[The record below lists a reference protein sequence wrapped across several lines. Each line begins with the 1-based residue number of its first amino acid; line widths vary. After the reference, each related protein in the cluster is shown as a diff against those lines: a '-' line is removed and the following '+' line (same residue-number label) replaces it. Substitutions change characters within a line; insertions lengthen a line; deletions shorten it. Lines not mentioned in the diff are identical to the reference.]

1 MPKPAASLPPVS
13 AAPDQL
19 ATHAE
24 LARWITA
31 LDTVIL
37 GKREQLE
44 LAAACLLARGHL
56 LLEDAPGSG
65 KTTLARALA
74 RSLGAQFRRIQ
85 FTSDLLP
92 SDVLGVAVWS
102 QERSVFVF
110 KPGPIFANIVLADEL
125 NRTPPRTQS
134 ALLECMSESQV
145 SIDGVTKALPQPF
158 FVIATQN
165 PLEFEG
171 TYPLPESQLDRFTM
185 RLSLGHPPLE
195 AEARILRGE
204 GGEVELAKLESV
216 CDLTALER
224 WSTQARAVRFDDS
237 LHDYVLEIGARTR
250 ADGRFLHGAST
261 RALLALKRVTQSLA
275 LIGSRS
281 FCTPDDVKRAVVP
294 VLAHRLTPAGDASGP
309 EAGAELLGELLEA
322 VTVPR

>member
-13 AAPDQL
+13 AAPIPAELQ
-19 ATHAE
+19 AE
-24 LARWITA
+24 LARWIAA

-102 QERSVFVF
+102 QERSAFVF

-216 CDLTALER
+216 CDLDALER
-224 WSTQARAVRFDDS
+224 WSRHARNVRFDDS
-237 LHDYVLEIGARTR
+237 LHDYVLELGARTR
-250 ADGRFLHGAST
+250 VDGSFLQGAST
-261 RALLALKRVTQSLA
+261 RALLALKRVSQALA
-275 LIGSRS
+275 LVGGRA
-281 FCTPDDVKRAVVP
+281 FCTPDDVKRAVIP
-294 VLAHRLTPAGDASGP
+294 VLAHRLTSAGESSGP
-309 EAGAELLGELLEA
+309 EASAELLGELLKSA
-322 VTVPR
+322 PVPR

>member
-1 MPKPAASLPPVS
+1 MSSPAPQAASPTAPPSTRVLG
-13 AAPDQL
+13 D
-19 ATHAE
+19 
-24 LARWITA
+24 WIDA
-31 LDTVIL
+31 LSGVIL

-110 KPGPIFANIVLADEL
+110 KPGPVFANVVLADEL

-134 ALLECMSESQV
+134 ALLECMSEGQV
-145 SIDGVTKALPQPF
+145 SVEGATKALPKPF

-171 TYPLPESQLDRFTM
+171 TYPLPESQLDRFTV
-185 RLSLGHPPLE
+185 RLSLGHPPRE
-195 AEARILRGE
+195 AELKLLRGE
-204 GGEVELAKLESV
+204 GGEAQ
-216 CDLTALER
+216 LER
-224 WSTQARAVRFDDS
+224 LQPQLTLGELDSFCAVAGAVRIDES
-237 LHDYVLEIGARTR
+237 LLQYALAIGDATR
-250 ADGRFLHGAST
+250 SSGRFLHGVST
-261 RALLALKRVTQSLA
+261 RALIALRRVAQALA
-275 LIGSRS
+275 LIDGRD
-281 FCTPDDVKRAVVP
+281 FCTPDDFKRAVAP
-294 VLAHRLTPAGDASGP
+294 VLAHRLTPAGEASEP
-309 EAGAELLGELLEA
+309 QASAELLAELLEGLA
-322 VTVPR
+322 VPR